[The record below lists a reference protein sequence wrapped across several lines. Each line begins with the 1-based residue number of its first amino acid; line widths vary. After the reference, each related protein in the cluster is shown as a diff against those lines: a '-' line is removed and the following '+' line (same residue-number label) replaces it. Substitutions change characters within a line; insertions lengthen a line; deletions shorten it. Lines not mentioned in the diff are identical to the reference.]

1 MGNTLKIRK
10 SKHLSYQKQG
20 FLYLVFILFL
30 FFSQAGEY
38 VMHYNSMAKTQ
49 GALNQYLES
58 RLTGLVLEDEASDQ
72 YRQGVLARVQ
82 SLDSISKEFRAFETQ
97 SIAGLDQYREN
108 QFAERV
114 VRRGALGPLFDK
126 LWLEQQAQ
134 SRGRWTPTA
143 LVDYEGKVAE
153 ATDYFFKEAPNAVIP
168 SLVEHAKMS
177 FLVEALED
185 LNIQA
190 LVFEKYTMER
200 LEEAGFTSV
209 FKKRLFLGENFE
221 LVINSEALK
230 DSVEF
235 VSINSKMQSLGREG
249 GTTKLFYRPGAW
261 GKYFVEIQTRSQRFY
276 TSFEVVR
283 PRIRF
288 IAQEE
293 LIDLTLGED
302 QSISINNDFIPE
314 QGYSFESDFA
324 QTSYEAGVL
333 VVNPSTIGEFTLRLV
348 VNGQAADSVR
358 LGARSPR
365 LLNVTLADAQGQEAS
380 VTTAHRIQS
389 INPNFQVLSYTA
401 TFYPKDGTEAK
412 TFSSL
417 SRLLRPEL
425 AQLVQETPGTL
436 VIKNIS
442 LISSNG
448 TTKIKAEPLI
458 VASNE

>member
-1 MGNTLKIRK
+1 M
-10 SKHLSYQKQG
+10 
-20 FLYLVFILFL
+20 
-30 FFSQAGEY
+30 
-38 VMHYNSMAKTQ
+38 
-49 GALNQYLES
+49 NQYLES

-143 LVDYEGKVAE
+143 LVDYEGKVSE

-168 SLVEHAKMS
+168 SLVEHAKTS

-389 INPNFQVLSYTA
+389 INPNFK
-401 TFYPKDGTEAK
+401 F
-412 TFSSL
+412 
-417 SRLLRPEL
+417 
-425 AQLVQETPGTL
+425 
-436 VIKNIS
+436 
-442 LISSNG
+442 
-448 TTKIKAEPLI
+448 
-458 VASNE
+458 

>member
-114 VRRGALGPLFDK
+114 VRRGTLGPLFDN

-143 LVDYEGKVAE
+143 LADYDGKVSE

-168 SLVEHAKMS
+168 SLVEHAKTS

-221 LVINSEALK
+221 MVINSEA
-230 DSVEF
+230 
-235 VSINSKMQSLGREG
+235 
-249 GTTKLFYRPGAW
+249 
-261 GKYFVEIQTRSQRFY
+261 
-276 TSFEVVR
+276 
-283 PRIRF
+283 
-288 IAQEE
+288 
-293 LIDLTLGED
+293 
-302 QSISINNDFIPE
+302 
-314 QGYSFESDFA
+314 
-324 QTSYEAGVL
+324 
-333 VVNPSTIGEFTLRLV
+333 
-348 VNGQAADSVR
+348 
-358 LGARSPR
+358 
-365 LLNVTLADAQGQEAS
+365 
-380 VTTAHRIQS
+380 
-389 INPNFQVLSYTA
+389 
-401 TFYPKDGTEAK
+401 
-412 TFSSL
+412 
-417 SRLLRPEL
+417 
-425 AQLVQETPGTL
+425 
-436 VIKNIS
+436 
-442 LISSNG
+442 
-448 TTKIKAEPLI
+448 
-458 VASNE
+458 

>member
-1 MGNTLKIRK
+1 
-10 SKHLSYQKQG
+10 
-20 FLYLVFILFL
+20 
-30 FFSQAGEY
+30 
-38 VMHYNSMAKTQ
+38 
-49 GALNQYLES
+49 
-58 RLTGLVLEDEASDQ
+58 
-72 YRQGVLARVQ
+72 
-82 SLDSISKEFRAFETQ
+82 
-97 SIAGLDQYREN
+97 
-108 QFAERV
+108 
-114 VRRGALGPLFDK
+114 
-126 LWLEQQAQ
+126 
-134 SRGRWTPTA
+134 
-143 LVDYEGKVAE
+143 
-153 ATDYFFKEAPNAVIP
+153 
-168 SLVEHAKMS
+168 
-177 FLVEALED
+177 
-185 LNIQA
+185 
-190 LVFEKYTMER
+190 
-200 LEEAGFTSV
+200 
-209 FKKRLFLGENFE
+209 

-380 VTTAHRIQS
+380 VTAAHRIQS